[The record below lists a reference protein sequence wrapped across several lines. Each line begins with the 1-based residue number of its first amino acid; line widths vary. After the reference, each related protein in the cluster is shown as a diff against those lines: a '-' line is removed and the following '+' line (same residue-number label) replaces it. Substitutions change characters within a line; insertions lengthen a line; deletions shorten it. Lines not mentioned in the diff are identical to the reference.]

1 MPSRRLK
8 LRYTPRAQADI
19 TEIIEYSFLRWGE
32 HQADMYQAA
41 IRRTVSILADE
52 PEIGRVRHE
61 LSPGLKSHPVGSHV
75 IYYLAFHDE
84 LLIIRILHDRRDP
97 AREMR

>member
-19 TEIIEYSFLRWGE
+19 TEIIEYSFLQWGE
-32 HQADMYQAA
+32 HQAETYQVA
-41 IRRTVSILADE
+41 IRSAGSILPDE
-52 PEIGRVRHE
+52 PEIGRVRNE
-61 LSPGLKSHPVGSHV
+61 LAPGLKSHPVGSHV

-97 AREMR
+97 TREMW